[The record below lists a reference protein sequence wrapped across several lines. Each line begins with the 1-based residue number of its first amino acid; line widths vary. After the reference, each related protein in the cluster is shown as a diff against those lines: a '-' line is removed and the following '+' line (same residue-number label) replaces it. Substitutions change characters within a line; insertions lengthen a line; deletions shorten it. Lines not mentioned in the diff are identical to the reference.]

1 MQNETLSSLKAL
13 LKHIDQ
19 SQLTRDLDGSFHY
32 DHSHWIH
39 FRQVG
44 VTSAARL
51 EDEFRYITF
60 TRAINA
66 PLFSPS
72 VSFRQKIEP
81 FASSCS
87 AAVAFLQQS
96 ISSLQN
102 SGDLKT
108 SKVRAAS
115 TQAVRLES
123 PLTHNQLSVGLFL
136 LLCT

>member
-44 VTSAARL
+44 VTSAVRL
-51 EDEFRYITF
+51 KPAFGYITC

-66 PLFSPS
+66 LFFSPS
-72 VSFRQKIEP
+72 VSFWQKIEP

-87 AAVAFLQQS
+87 AAVTSLQQS

-102 SGDLKT
+102 SGNLKT

-115 TQAVRLES
+115 PQAACL
-123 PLTHNQLSVGLFL
+123 QIY
-136 LLCT
+136 